1 MRILIGAAARGR
13 VDLYRKEIAAA
24 LPAELRRATFDF
36 DLDDSPDRWGAA
48 LADAEVLVLTSRN
61 ISDEALGTARSLR
74 FVQKLGIDRD
84 HLPLAACRRRGI
96 TVSVVSDS
104 GHVAVAEH
112 TLAVAMAGSRNLVA
126 SHNAVVRRENPAH
139 LEPIR
144 TTQEKRHVNWL
155 GLAQDGYPLAA
166 DMTFGIVGFG
176 EIAREVARRAS
187 GLYARILYTKR
198 NRLSR
203 DAEDALGVSYRP
215 MADLLAEADVV
226 SLHATLPDGAPP
238 IIGPGEL
245 AAMKPG
251 AFFINTARGNQVDQ
265 RALVDSLRNGRL
277 RGAALDVFEFEPV
290 FDEALLALPN
300 VILTPHTGIL
310 MPGGRRF
317 SDALSNI
324 AAFASGRAVP
334 GTV

>member
-13 VDLYRKEIAAA
+13 VDPYRKEIAAA
-24 LPAELRRATFDF
+24 LPAELRDATFDF
-36 DLDDSPDRWGAA
+36 DLSDSADRWGEA
-48 LADAEVLVLTSRN
+48 LSHADVLVLTSRN
-61 ISDEALGTARSLR
+61 ISEDALRAAASLR
-74 FVQKLGIDRD
+74 FVQKLGIDRA
-84 HLPLAACRRRGI
+84 HVPVAACHRLGI
-96 TVSVVSDS
+96 AVSVISDS

-112 TLAVAMAGSRNLVA
+112 TLALAMAGSRNLIA
-126 SHNAVVRRENPAH
+126 SHNAVMRRENPAH

-155 GLAQDGYPLAA
+155 GISQDAYPLAA

-198 NRLSR
+198 NRLPR
-203 DAEDALGVSYRP
+203 DVEDALGVSYRP
-215 MADLLAEADVV
+215 MMDLLAEADIV
-226 SLHATLPDGAPP
+226 SLHATLADGAPP
-238 IIGPGEL
+238 IIGAREL

-265 RALVDSLRNGRL
+265 RALVDALQSGRL

-290 FDEALLALPN
+290 LDEALLALRN

-310 MPGGRRF
+310 MPRGVRF
-317 SDALSNI
+317 RDALSNI
-324 AAFASGRAVP
+324 AAFASGRPVS
-334 GTV
+334 GSV